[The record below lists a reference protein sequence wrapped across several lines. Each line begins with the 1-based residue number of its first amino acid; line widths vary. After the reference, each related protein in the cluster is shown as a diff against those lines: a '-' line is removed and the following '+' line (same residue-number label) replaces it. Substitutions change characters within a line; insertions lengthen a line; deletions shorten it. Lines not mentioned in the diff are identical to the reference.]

1 MNINQYI
8 KRVSIKVSLFLLL
21 KIKTMRKSRSYP
33 FNSVLIIDNE
43 DTDLFIAGKMFALKK
58 AAKEIH
64 AEKSTDTAIAL
75 IKKLNTPPDLVLI
88 DFVSNDL
95 ELIKFLREFHNL
107 PKDRTNNCKIV
118 IQSALLDYYDDEVE
132 DALCYDKVVM
142 AMPKPMDEDSM
153 QIIIDLKKDIQP
165 KS

>member
-21 KIKTMRKSRSYP
+21 KIKAMGKRSYP

-64 AEKSTDTAIAL
+64 AEKSTDAAIAL
-75 IKKLNTPPDLVLI
+75 IKKLHTPPDLVLI
-88 DFVSNDL
+88 DFISNDY
-95 ELIKFLREFHNL
+95 ELIKFLREYHNL

-118 IQSALLDYYDDEVE
+118 IQSALLDYYDNEVE
-132 DALCYDKVVM
+132 DALCYDNVVM

-153 QIIIDLKKDIQP
+153 QIIIDLKKEDIQS